1 MGEQSGEA
9 APRRVPRGGPR
20 RHGRAHPGLR
30 HRREAH
36 DHPAVERRGRLHAL
50 HARRDAARIGPL
62 LPQVPQGP
70 ARRRARRPRR
80 GRTCVWLRGGHH
92 WCFQRPAAGPQHRAA
107 HGRAVGLAGS
117 TAASEETES
126 TIDDEVAKLVD
137 EAYATCKETLA
148 QYRPLL
154 DATVDALLEKET
166 IDGFELDDLVE
177 KYTGKP
183 APNPRPEAI
192 AV

>member
-1 MGEQSGEA
+1 M
-9 APRRVPRGGPR
+9 
-20 RHGRAHPGLR
+20 
-30 HRREAH
+30 
-36 DHPAVERRGRLHAL
+36 
-50 HARRDAARIGPL
+50 
-62 LPQVPQGP
+62 
-70 ARRRARRPRR
+70 
-80 GRTCVWLRGGHH
+80 
-92 WCFQRPAAGPQHRAA
+92 F
-107 HGRAVGLAGS
+107 AGS

-166 IDGFELDDLVE
+166 IDGFELDALIE

>member
-1 MGEQSGEA
+1 MVDSVSSEA
-9 APRRVPRGGPR
+9 AVDP
-20 RHGRAHPGLR
+20 ANMPGLS
-30 HRREAH
+30 A
-36 DHPAVERRGRLHAL
+36 GSHA
-50 HARRDAARIGPL
+50 IGDSESP
-62 LPQVPQGP
+62 GM
-70 ARRRARRPRR
+70 
-80 GRTCVWLRGGHH
+80 
-92 WCFQRPAAGPQHRAA
+92 F
-107 HGRAVGLAGS
+107 AGS

>member
-1 MGEQSGEA
+1 MDGGMYSYRYLVAQLAVALGG
-9 APRRVPRGGPR
+9 RVAEEMAFGSDDVTTGASNDLQQVRSI
-20 RHGRAHPGLR
+20 
-30 HRREAH
+30 
-36 DHPAVERRGRLHAL
+36 
-50 HARRDAARIGPL
+50 ARRMVAQWGFSGDSLSPIAWE
-62 LPQVPQGP
+62 P
-70 ARRRARRPRR
+70 AESP
-80 GRTCVWLRGGHH
+80 GM
-92 WCFQRPAAGPQHRAA
+92 F
-107 HGRAVGLAGS
+107 AGS

-166 IDGFELDDLVE
+166 IDGFELDALIE

>member
-1 MGEQSGEA
+1 MGGLT
-9 APRRVPRGGPR
+9 RRCRTGHHGRVQRLTTSDEHRQKDGGP
-20 RHGRAHPGLR
+20 
-30 HRREAH
+30 
-36 DHPAVERRGRLHAL
+36 
-50 HARRDAARIGPL
+50 
-62 LPQVPQGP
+62 
-70 ARRRARRPRR
+70 
-80 GRTCVWLRGGHH
+80 
-92 WCFQRPAAGPQHRAA
+92 
-107 HGRAVGLAGS
+107 VGLLRRLAVADRVGAGRVAGHVRRS

>member
-1 MGEQSGEA
+1 M
-9 APRRVPRGGPR
+9 
-20 RHGRAHPGLR
+20 
-30 HRREAH
+30 
-36 DHPAVERRGRLHAL
+36 
-50 HARRDAARIGPL
+50 
-62 LPQVPQGP
+62 
-70 ARRRARRPRR
+70 
-80 GRTCVWLRGGHH
+80 
-92 WCFQRPAAGPQHRAA
+92 
-107 HGRAVGLAGS
+107 
-117 TAASEETES
+117 TES

-166 IDGFELDDLVE
+166 IDGFELDALIE

>member
-1 MGEQSGEA
+1 MEITLS
-9 APRRVPRGGPR
+9 R
-20 RHGRAHPGLR
+20 
-30 HRREAH
+30 
-36 DHPAVERRGRLHAL
+36 
-50 HARRDAARIGPL
+50 
-62 LPQVPQGP
+62 LPQPTS
-70 ARRRARRPRR
+70 RAPDSPVDSH
-80 GRTCVWLRGGHH
+80 T
-92 WCFQRPAAGPQHRAA
+92 
-107 HGRAVGLAGS
+107 GS

-166 IDGFELDDLVE
+166 IDGFELDALIE

>member
-1 MGEQSGEA
+1 MVCLGTPRAA
-9 APRRVPRGGPR
+9 APR
-20 RHGRAHPGLR
+20 L
-30 HRREAH
+30 
-36 DHPAVERRGRLHAL
+36 ERPWGSLT
-50 HARRDAARIGPL
+50 ARSS
-62 LPQVPQGP
+62 Q
-70 ARRRARRPRR
+70 
-80 GRTCVWLRGGHH
+80 
-92 WCFQRPAAGPQHRAA
+92 QRPPNSLVDCAQ
-107 HGRAVGLAGS
+107 
-117 TAASEETES
+117 
-126 TIDDEVAKLVD
+126 VAKLVD